1 MPHWSIFSAVDMRCD
16 LVVLRSSMLFG
27 DFRDHIENPMLLL
40 STAEGRRALLEGTA
54 DESDEEDDEIEA
66 AEAEAHSSDVD
77 VPDTEDLVSQF
88 VTIPQG
94 ILTSS
99 DIYSSETASDCG
111 HGGVIET
118 V

>member
-1 MPHWSIFSAVDMRCD
+1 MPHWWIFSAVDMRCD

-54 DESDEEDDEIEA
+54 DDSETEDDEVEV

-77 VPDTEDLVSQF
+77 VPDTEGLVSQF
-88 VTIPQG
+88 VTISRA
-94 ILTSS
+94 ILTSR
-99 DIYSSETASDCG
+99 DTNSSETALDCG
-111 HGGVIET
+111 HGGAIET